1 MDNPSRMEPARK
13 NSSELTDSLAVTR
26 VDLMNTLREVTDQ
39 DFQTNISV
47 EWPEEK
53 PITDSIARL
62 LLQLAYLE
70 KEQIES
76 LKGLSSESPSLDF
89 AEAPQAIHALNGI
102 RWDTLQALDSHSS
115 LVGLE
120 EIVHEIV
127 SRESRLTEQ
136 IRNRPK
142 TEMPPDIPVL
152 SD

>member
-1 MDNPSRMEPARK
+1 MDNPSKTEPAQK

-47 EWPEEK
+47 EWPQEK

-62 LLQLAYLE
+62 LLKLAYLE

-76 LKGLSSESPSLDF
+76 LKGLSSESPSFDF

-102 RWDTLQALDSHSS
+102 RWDTLQIVDSHS
-115 LVGLE
+115 LLLGLTE
-120 EIVHEIV
+120 VVKKIV
-127 SRESRLTEQ
+127 SRESLLTEQ
-136 IRNRPK
+136 IQNRPK
-142 TEMPPDIPVL
+142 TEIPPDIPVL

>member
-76 LKGLSSESPSLDF
+76 LKGLSSKSPAFDF

-102 RWDTLQALDSHSS
+102 RWDTLQVLDSDSP
-115 LVGLE
+115 LVGLK
-120 EIVHEIV
+120 EIVNEIV

>member
-70 KEQIES
+70 KKQIES

>member
-127 SRESRLTEQ
+127 SRGSRLTEQ

>member
-1 MDNPSRMEPARK
+1 MDNPSKMEPARK
-13 NSSELTDSLAVTR
+13 NSSELVDSLAVAR

-39 DFQTNISV
+39 DFHTNISV

-76 LKGLSSESPSLDF
+76 LKGLSSESPSFDF

-102 RWDTLQALDSHSS
+102 RWDTLQVLDSDSP
-115 LVGLE
+115 LVGLK
-120 EIVHEIV
+120 EIVNEIV
-127 SRESRLTEQ
+127 SRESQLTEQ

-152 SD
+152 RD